1 MPLSVS
7 AATVSTLPTPCD
19 GAAAATEA
27 ALLPALVC
35 VVQQL
40 VTLQQTSATAAA
52 TSSMQPQPSCRGV
65 ATAAVDADTRAT

>member
-1 MPLSVS
+1 MAVAMPLSVS
-7 AATVSTLPTPCD
+7 AATLPTPCD

-52 TSSMQPQPSCRGV
+52 TSSVQPSCRGV
-65 ATAAVDADTRAT
+65 ATAAVDADTSAA